1 MKKRINTR
9 TVLSGII
16 LLVVSGIAATT
27 IEKGQMRNL
36 KILPKDISDAKL
48 DSIMKTYTKALG
60 VNCAFC
66 HSPHATIK
74 DSLNYALDGNPM
86 KEEGR
91 KMIRLTIDINKNY
104 FYYERT
110 VHPAYL
116 TTVTCITCHRG
127 EPYP

>member
-1 MKKRINTR
+1 MKERKNTWI
-9 TVLSGII
+9 VLTGII
-16 LLVVSGIAATT
+16 LLVVTGMAATK
-27 IEKGQMRNL
+27 IQQGQKRNL
-36 KILPKDISDAKL
+36 KILPSDISDAKL
-48 DSIMKTYTKALG
+48 DSLMHTYNKALG

-74 DSLNYALDGNPM
+74 DSLDYALDGNPM

-104 FYYERT
+104 FYYDRT

-116 TTVTCITCHRG
+116 STVTCITCHRG